1 MQYSIVFNL
10 ITTTT
15 IQLKVDGNTIS
26 IMARRTRSSS
36 AQGKKKKV
44 EKEEEIVEEAEEEVE
59 VEEEV
64 EEDENNDDE
73 ADSDDDEEDEE
84 EEEEDVAAALFNS
97 ANAQDDEDEESDD
110 EGDEKDTTMVAMD
123 TLTPQQVEPYT
134 FDLRNM
140 LAISTDQLLI
150 GSLYDTKNTKKN
162 KTANNNKSEEEIPL
176 DPKYNRGNLSVQID
190 EEYLLSKATVGCT
203 QLVRALWQLPTEQS
217 DAGPLITLPTYDEI
231 KLPRAMVST
240 IKMTCHLTLETNA
253 SFLFHI
259 YEHYYHCAFT
269 HYLSMSSLINAM
281 RIIMVQL
288 SFYFYLLASTATETG
303 N

>member
-1 MQYSIVFNL
+1 
-10 ITTTT
+10 
-15 IQLKVDGNTIS
+15 
-26 IMARRTRSSS
+26 MARRTRSSS
-36 AQGKKKKV
+36 AQGKKQKV
-44 EKEEEIVEEAEEEVE
+44 EKEEEVVVV
-59 VEEEV
+59 VEEEI
-64 EEDENNDDE
+64 EEDENNDEE
-73 ADSDDDEEDEE
+73 ADSDDDEED

-97 ANAQDDEDEESDD
+97 ANAQDDDEGEESDD

-123 TLTPQQVEPYT
+123 TLTPQQVEPYV

-150 GSLYDTKNTKKN
+150 GSLYDTKNTKKS

-240 IKMTCHLTLETNA
+240 IKIICHLTLETNA
-253 SFLFHI
+253 SFLYHI
-259 YEHYYHCAFT
+259 Y
-269 HYLSMSSLINAM
+269 MN
-281 RIIMVQL
+281 IITIV
-288 SFYFYLLASTATETG
+288 LLLTTC
-303 N
+303 

>member
-1 MQYSIVFNL
+1 
-10 ITTTT
+10 
-15 IQLKVDGNTIS
+15 
-26 IMARRTRSSS
+26 MARRTRSSS
-36 AQGKKKKV
+36 AQGKKQKV
-44 EKEEEIVEEAEEEVE
+44 EKEEEVVVEEEEEEEEVE
-59 VEEEV
+59 VEVE

-73 ADSDDDEEDEE
+73 GDSDDDEED

-97 ANAQDDEDEESDD
+97 ANAQDDDDEEVESDN
-110 EGDEKDTTMVAMD
+110 EGDEKDTTMVVMD

-150 GSLYDTKNTKKN
+150 GSLYDTKDTKKN
-162 KTANNNKSEEEIPL
+162 KAANNYKSEEEIPL

-240 IKMTCHLTLETNA
+240 IK
-253 SFLFHI
+253 I
-259 YEHYYHCAFT
+259 P
-269 HYLSMSSLINAM
+269 
-281 RIIMVQL
+281 R
-288 SFYFYLLASTATETG
+288 
-303 N
+303 